1 MSNDGKKNV
10 VGYLMVRLFIV
21 GVVAAAILG
30 RVDAITAGPIAEQ
43 SRLKEENGMMEV
55 LPDGSNFEIIADSTD
70 ESLAGNSTIEGTTV
84 KKVAKSD
91 AGYVLTVLPG
101 GFGGDIKMMVGIDND
116 GVIQGVRILEH
127 AESAGLGAK
136 STEPEFY
143 TQYDG
148 LSSGGLAVQKDGG
161 DIVAITGATITS
173 RAVTGGV
180 NDAYS
185 WFETNGGAF

>member
-1 MSNDGKKNV
+1 MSNNGKKNV

-30 RVDAITAGPIAEQ
+30 KVDAITAGPIAEQ

-55 LPDGSNFEIIADSTD
+55 LPDGSDFEIIADSTD
-70 ESLAGNSTIEGTTV
+70 DSLAGNSTIEGTTV
-84 KKVAKSD
+84 KKVAKSG

-173 RAVTGGV
+173 RAVTSGV

>member
-173 RAVTGGV
+173 RAVTSGV

>member
-30 RVDAITAGPIAEQ
+30 KVDAITAGPIAEQ
-43 SRLKEENGMMEV
+43 SRLAEENGMIAV
-55 LPDGSNFEIIADSTD
+55 LPDGENFEIIADTSD
-70 ESLAGNSTIEGTTV
+70 ESLPGNATVEGTSIR
-84 KKVAKSD
+84 KIAKSD
-91 AGYVLTVLPG
+91 AGYVLTVFPG
-101 GFGGDIKMMVGIDND
+101 GFGGEIKMMVGIDND
-116 GVIQGVRILEH
+116 GVIQGVRILQH

-148 LSSGGLAVQKDGG
+148 LSGGGFAVQKDGG
-161 DIVAITGATITS
+161 NIVAITGATITS
-173 RAVTGGV
+173 RAVTSGV
-180 NDAYS
+180 NDAYD
-185 WFETNGGAF
+185 WFNANGGAF

>member
-1 MSNDGKKNV
+1 MSNNGKKNV
-10 VGYLMVRLFIV
+10 VGYLMVRLFIG

-30 RVDAITAGPIAEQ
+30 KVDAITAGPIAEQ

-55 LPDGSNFEIIADSTD
+55 LPDGSDFEIIADSTD
-70 ESLAGNSTIEGTTV
+70 DSLAGNSTIEGTTV
-84 KKVAKSD
+84 KKVAKSG

-173 RAVTGGV
+173 RAVTSGV